1 RRMGVPAAGDGSFGG
16 TQLPL
21 PTCSGPLD
29 TGQHTGT
36 GVTQVHPS
44 TGEFGRFEDRG
55 GRVRGTG
62 WFGAHSCPHWV
73 GAWSVKQGSCVLTH
87 DPTAPF
93 TLDIRSRTPPMT
105 RYRKT
110 FGPKGQIL
118 GGRCST
124 CGRMAVVWT
133 SYQASG
139 SAGSP
144 VKAKRRFCRSRAT
157 RVTEPVAQILPF
169 PRSAWAMRADGSP
182 LPPTERAGARAA
194 SVTSPGQSPH
204 TWSIGVS
211 GTRRGS
217 GRVRA
222 KVGVCRRPR
231 G

>member
-1 RRMGVPAAGDGSFGG
+1 SNTPKAREGRCVGQDPGRGSGLGGQFPLEQVQVLFDAGRRSGLLGDEIGEVGAQSTQRTAGPAGLGARVSAQRRRMGVPAAGDGSFGG
-16 TQLPL
+16 TQLPWRSC
-21 PTCSGPLD
+21 PAPLD
-29 TGQHTGT
+29 AGQLTGT

-87 DPTAPF
+87 HPTAPF

-110 FGPKGQIL
+110 FGPKGQIS
-118 GGRCST
+118 GDRCST

-139 SAGSP
+139 SAGSL
-144 VKAKRRFCRSRAT
+144 VKA
-157 RVTEPVAQILPF
+157 
-169 PRSAWAMRADGSP
+169 
-182 LPPTERAGARAA
+182 
-194 SVTSPGQSPH
+194 
-204 TWSIGVS
+204 
-211 GTRRGS
+211 
-217 GRVRA
+217 
-222 KVGVCRRPR
+222 
-231 G
+231 

>member
-1 RRMGVPAAGDGSFGG
+1 MGVPAAGDGSFGG

-93 TLDIRSRTPPMT
+93 TFAIRSRTPPTSRYGIPLSPHGQSLWPRCPT
-105 RYRKT
+105 R
-110 FGPKGQIL
+110 L
-118 GGRCST
+118 GTSVCST
-124 CGRMAVVWT
+124 CYPAW
-133 SYQASG
+133 G
-139 SAGSP
+139 SPGSP
-144 VKAKRRFCRSRAT
+144 VNAYPRSCRSRAT
-157 RVTEPVAQILPF
+157 GVPETVAQIPPF
-169 PRSAWAMRADGSP
+169 P
-182 LPPTERAGARAA
+182 
-194 SVTSPGQSPH
+194 
-204 TWSIGVS
+204 
-211 GTRRGS
+211 
-217 GRVRA
+217 
-222 KVGVCRRPR
+222 
-231 G
+231 